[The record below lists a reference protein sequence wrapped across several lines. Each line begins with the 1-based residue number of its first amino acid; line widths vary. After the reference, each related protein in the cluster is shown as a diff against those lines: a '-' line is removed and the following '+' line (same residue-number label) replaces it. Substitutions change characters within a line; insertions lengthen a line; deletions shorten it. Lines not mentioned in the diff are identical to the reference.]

1 MKTMKIL
8 SLMFIGIV
16 FIMGCS
22 GKSGKLKSQPE
33 QDSMATQQELI
44 DKWSD
49 FDIWF
54 RNTVIVF
61 DPKNDDKKILVSSYW
76 VSVKDQETWLRIL
89 KENTTSE
96 GNIDPLVSN
105 GSMTGVREIWGPE
118 NQFYAYV
125 IHQQKDLVSAEVV
138 DENTMRLFYH
148 YYYRGA
154 GP

>member
-1 MKTMKIL
+1 MNTKIL
-8 SLMFIGIV
+8 ALSIILMSILIG
-16 FIMGCS
+16 GCS
-22 GKSGKLKSQPE
+22 GKSGKFRSQSIK
-33 QDSMATQQELI
+33 DSKATQQELV

-49 FDIWF
+49 YDIWF
-54 RNTVIVF
+54 RNAAIVF

-76 VSVKDQETWLRIL
+76 DTVKDQETWLRIL

-96 GNIDPLVSN
+96 GNIDPLETTAA
-105 GSMTGVREIWGPE
+105 MTGVREIRGPD

-125 IHQQKDLVSAEVV
+125 IHQQRDLVSAEVV

-148 YYYRGA
+148 YYYIGA